1 MHNANNFFNK
11 ALLIHIDNPIVDA
24 DNSHNEFTEL
34 ALSANVKIQEVVSL
48 SKKKYISTNLF
59 IGKGD
64 ANFIERKLKNT
75 NIKLVIFNIDLSPT
89 QERNLENFFL
99 LECSIELGLFSIYFL
114 KEQCHMKENYKLN
127 LLS

>member
-48 SKKKYISTNLF
+48 SKKKYIS
-59 IGKGD
+59 K
-64 ANFIERKLKNT
+64 
-75 NIKLVIFNIDLSPT
+75 
-89 QERNLENFFL
+89 
-99 LECSIELGLFSIYFL
+99 
-114 KEQCHMKENYKLN
+114 
-127 LLS
+127 